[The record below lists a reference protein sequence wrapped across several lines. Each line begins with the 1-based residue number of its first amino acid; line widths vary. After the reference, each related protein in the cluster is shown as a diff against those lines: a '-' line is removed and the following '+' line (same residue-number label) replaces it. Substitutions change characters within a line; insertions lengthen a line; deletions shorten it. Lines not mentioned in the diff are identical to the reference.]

1 MDEAKT
7 QVKARASPL
16 SNLLTRRIKDYETT
30 PSEASREAGLHSD
43 EINKI
48 IKGRRTDISG
58 RTRAGICR
66 ALEIDPEYLD
76 EAIRATIRAG

>member
-1 MDEAKT
+1 MDDNKR
-7 QVKARASPL
+7 QVKERASPL
-16 SNLLTRRIKDYETT
+16 SRLLERRIRDYETT
-30 PSEASREAGLHSD
+30 PSEASRAAGLHDD

-66 ALEIDPEYLD
+66 ALEIDPERLD
-76 EAIRATIRAG
+76 EAIRETIRAG